1 MKKKNSYAV
10 ITGASSGIGEE
21 FVKRL
26 AREGYKI
33 ILVARRK
40 ERLEATKEK
49 LTAAEVEC
57 EIITADLGQI
67 SECRRLMDALSEK
80 NIGVFINN
88 AGFGDCGYFE
98 ETDVEKELE
107 MDTDLVTAISNI
119 VLHLRGIKIDEQKS
133 EEGLKKVLQLMEEA
147 RNKNN
152 S

>member
-67 SECRRLMDALSEK
+67 SECRRLMDALSDR

-107 MDTDLVTAISNI
+107 MIDVNIKAVHILTKLV
-119 VLHLRGIKIDEQKS
+119 LGPWGLGIT
-133 EEGLKKVLQLMEEA
+133 LW
-147 RNKNN
+147 
-152 S
+152 